1 MKITKV
7 IKRVLIDFLL
17 ITGIYL
23 LQTSFLPF
31 LFGSGFCPNLL
42 LILISAMGFI
52 YGSFTGMLSGLYAG
66 LLMDSSASGP
76 FGYYMLIF
84 VVIGYVNGLFTAF
97 YYDDYLTLPM
107 ILCVISELIY
117 NASLIFLKFI
127 STGNV
132 DLSYS
137 IKKIVLPEI
146 FFSLLITMLLY
157 RVILHFNRALDYK
170 EDKRGQNVA

>member
-1 MKITKV
+1 M
-7 IKRVLIDFLL
+7 
-17 ITGIYL
+17 
-23 LQTSFLPF
+23 
-31 LFGSGFCPNLL
+31 
-42 LILISAMGFI
+42 
-52 YGSFTGMLSGLYAG
+52 
-66 LLMDSSASGP
+66 
-76 FGYYMLIF
+76 
-84 VVIGYVNGLFTAF
+84 
-97 YYDDYLTLPM
+97 TLPM

-146 FFSLLITMLLY
+146 FFSLLITLLLY